1 MKAVVQEGSGSA
13 DVLHL
18 REVDE
23 PDVTDDGVLV
33 RVRAASVNAADWHT
47 VRGGALVRVIGR
59 MLRVRAVPIRGGDLA
74 GVVEKTGKNVTH
86 FKPGDEVYGA
96 GPGSFAEFVAAN
108 EGRIALKPAG
118 LSFEE
123 AAAIPGAG
131 CTALQGLR
139 DHGHVQP
146 GQRVLVYGAGGGVGT
161 FAVQIAAALGGRVTA
176 VTSTPNLEVVQSLGA
191 AEVIDYTKD
200 DVARRPDRYDVVF
213 DVAATRPL
221 ADMMRVLVPG
231 GTYVLAG
238 AAKGGAFAIVQR
250 LAGVQLRSRLLHQ
263 RTANYLARVN
273 ADDLAVL
280 GQLVEAD
287 KLRPAIERTY
297 PLNETV
303 EAVRYVGT
311 GEARAKV
318 VIAIA

>member
-18 REVDE
+18 RDVDE
-23 PDVTDDGVLV
+23 PDITDDGVLV

-47 VRGGALVRVIGR
+47 VHGGAVIRLVGR
-59 MLRVRAVPIRGGDLA
+59 LLRVREVPIRGGDLA
-74 GVVEKTGKNVTH
+74 GVVEKTGKNVTR
-86 FKPGDEVYGA
+86 FKAGDEVFGA
-96 GPGSFAEFVAAN
+96 APGSFAELVAAN
-108 EGRIALKPAG
+108 EGRISLKPAG
-118 LSFEE
+118 LSSEE

-161 FAVQIAAALGGRVTA
+161 FAVQIATALGGHVTA
-176 VTSTPNLEVVQSLGA
+176 VTSTRNLEVVQSLGA
-191 AEVIDYTKD
+191 AEVIDYNKD
-200 DVARRPDRYDVVF
+200 DVARRPGRYDVVF
-213 DVAATRPL
+213 DVASTRPV
-221 ADMMRVLVPG
+221 AEMMRLVAPG

-238 AAKGGAFAIVQR
+238 AAKGGMFAIIRR
-250 LAGVQLRSRLLHQ
+250 LAAVQLRSRLLRQ
-263 RTANYLARVN
+263 RAATFLARII

-280 GQLVEAD
+280 SQLVEAG
-287 KLRPAIERTY
+287 KLRPVIDRAY
-297 PLNETV
+297 PLSETV

-318 VIAIA
+318 VITVG